1 MDLNAAIRK
10 LTALK
15 DATKSCKCK
24 IELIG
29 LDDNSIVLKMP
40 IDDDAKK
47 SRHHKKVV
55 GFCQRKVNKLYQL

>member
-1 MDLNAAIRK
+1 MDLNASIRK

-47 SRHHKKVV
+47 SRRHKKVV
-55 GFCQRKVNKLYQL
+55 GFCPTKS

>member
-1 MDLNAAIRK
+1 MDLNAAIRR

-47 SRHHKKVV
+47 SCRHKKVV
-55 GFCQRKVNKLYQL
+55 GFCPIKS

>member
-15 DATKSCKCK
+15 DATKSCKCE

-47 SRHHKKVV
+47 SRRHKKVV
-55 GFCQRKVNKLYQL
+55 GFCLTKN

>member
-1 MDLNAAIRK
+1 MDLNAAIRR
-10 LTALK
+10 LTDLK

-47 SRHHKKVV
+47 SRRHKKVV
-55 GFCQRKVNKLYQL
+55 GFCPTKS

>member
-1 MDLNAAIRK
+1 MDLNAAIRR

-15 DATKSCKCK
+15 DATKSCNCK

-47 SRHHKKVV
+47 SRRHKKVV
-55 GFCQRKVNKLYQL
+55 GFCPTKS

>member
-40 IDDDAKK
+40 IDDDVKK
-47 SRHHKKVV
+47 SFRHKRVI
-55 GFCQRKVNKLYQL
+55 GFCPTKS

>member
-29 LDDNSIVLKMP
+29 LDNNSIVLKMP
-40 IDDDAKK
+40 IDADAKK
-47 SRHHKKVV
+47 SFRHKKVV
-55 GFCQRKVNKLYQL
+55 GFCPTKS

>member
-15 DATKSCKCK
+15 DATKSRKCK

-29 LDDNSIVLKMP
+29 LDDKSIVLKMP

-47 SRHHKKVV
+47 SRRHKKVV
-55 GFCQRKVNKLYQL
+55 GFCPTKS

>member
-15 DATKSCKCK
+15 DATKSYKCK

-40 IDDDAKK
+40 IDDDGQEKP
-47 SRHHKKVV
+47 SS
-55 GFCQRKVNKLYQL
+55 

>member
-1 MDLNAAIRK
+1 MDLNAAIRR

-40 IDDDAKK
+40 IDNDAKK
-47 SRHHKKVV
+47 SRRHKKVV
-55 GFCQRKVNKLYQL
+55 GFCPTKS

>member
-24 IELIG
+24 IELSG
-29 LDDNSIVLKMP
+29 LDDKSIVLKMP

-47 SRHHKKVV
+47 SRRHKKVV
-55 GFCQRKVNKLYQL
+55 GCCPTKS

>member
-29 LDDNSIVLKMP
+29 LDNNSIVLKMP

-47 SRHHKKVV
+47 SHRHKKVV
-55 GFCQRKVNKLYQL
+55 GFCPTKS

>member
-1 MDLNAAIRK
+1 MDLSAAIRR

-47 SRHHKKVV
+47 SRRHKKVV
-55 GFCQRKVNKLYQL
+55 GFCPTKS

>member
-1 MDLNAAIRK
+1 MDLDAAIRR

-47 SRHHKKVV
+47 SRRHKKVV
-55 GFCQRKVNKLYQL
+55 GFCPTKS